1 MCVFDSQIIR
11 FPDSPKFCTLRKNSE
26 TMKILK
32 LMTAALVMAGCT
44 GQPTTTKKVAHDE
57 PAKLT
62 VELPGGSSCTSG
74 QSIGL
79 KIGAPDN
86 ATIDSAVVTIVG
98 RKFSFGAGSSEI
110 QIATADLT
118 VGQKNI
124 AVRAWLGNNKIA
136 EGRTRVFIKS
146 DIEPERLTY
155 KVIKQLPHNQRYYTQ
170 GLEFDG
176 DILYEGTGL
185 EGRSAVYKI
194 DFERQKVLTSANLAN
209 NYFGEG
215 VTIMGDKLYQ
225 LTWRSCIGFVYN
237 KNTLNKLHDFSYS
250 TEGWGLTNDGKQL
263 IMSDGTEHI
272 YFIDTTALQVVR
284 TIEVYDTEGP
294 VTELNEL
301 EYVDGLIYA
310 NIYCTDNIV
319 AIDPVSG
326 KVLKIIDMRNLLDA
340 SKLTQRVDVLN
351 GIAYQ
356 STTKR
361 WFVTG
366 KLWPTMF
373 QVEFVKK

>member
-1 MCVFDSQIIR
+1 
-11 FPDSPKFCTLRKNSE
+11 
-26 TMKILK
+26 MKILK

-62 VELPGGSSCTSG
+62 VELPGGNLCTSG

-86 ATIDSAVVTIVG
+86 ATIDSAVATIDG
-98 RKFSFGAGSSEI
+98 RKFSFGAGSNEI

-124 AVRAWLGNNKIA
+124 TIRAWLGNNKIA

-215 VTIMGDKLYQ
+215 ITIMGDKLYQ

-326 KVLKIIDMRNLLDA
+326 KVVKIIDMRNLLDA

-356 STTKR
+356 STAKR